1 VGSIEVEFVDIWGGA
16 RVLGAEGMA
25 ILNAGVLLPAAGCR
39 CDGGL
44 VEGSG
49 DRDVFAVSFDGGP
62 CREGSWD
69 GVGIGAGV
77 LFFNRE
83 SLHDNLEF
91 FKLCFR
97 MVHGVASMRLLQ
109 DVFTVVVCRTLYER
123 IE

>member
-1 VGSIEVEFVDIWGGA
+1 
-16 RVLGAEGMA
+16 VLGAEGMV

-49 DRDVFAVSFDGGP
+49 DRDGFAVSFDGGP
-62 CREGSWD
+62 CRESSWD

-77 LFFNRE
+77 LFLNRE
-83 SLHDNLEF
+83 SVHDNLEF

-97 MVHGVASMRLLQ
+97 MVHGVALVRMLQ
-109 DVFTVVVCRTLYER
+109 EVFTVVVCRSLFMREKS
-123 IE
+123 EGHPQ